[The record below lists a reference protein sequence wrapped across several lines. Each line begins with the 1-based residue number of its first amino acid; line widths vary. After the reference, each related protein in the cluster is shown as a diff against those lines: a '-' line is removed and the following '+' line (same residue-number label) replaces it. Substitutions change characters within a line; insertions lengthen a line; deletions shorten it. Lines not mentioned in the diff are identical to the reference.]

1 MCYHWYSKF
10 YFTLSWERDAN
21 EVDGG
26 FLSLPLNTHQLLH
39 CISFTSL
46 LHLDSS
52 FPLSWESRNICFHPH
67 RNLHHAFSSQ
77 WNLCHH
83 SLFATLICTDW
94 DSRVASEII
103 LCHRDLTQLG
113 LTWCWFIIISS
124 LLLYSRFFWHPF
136 SIPLCPQLPVWV
148 QQSHHHLPNCVAFE
162 FFFSLLLVYLS
173 FCLQ

>member
-1 MCYHWYSKF
+1 MNWYSKF